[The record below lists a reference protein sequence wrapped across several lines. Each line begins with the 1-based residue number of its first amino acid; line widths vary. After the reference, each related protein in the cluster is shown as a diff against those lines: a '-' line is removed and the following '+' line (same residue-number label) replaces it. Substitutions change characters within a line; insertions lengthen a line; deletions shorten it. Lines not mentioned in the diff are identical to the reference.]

1 MDSILWDMFR
11 LEMLQCGNKIIVHGK
26 GNLEDIESVSINMFE
41 RVLLLVLDGFFEGA
55 NRLSAGNVDRK
66 DVIRTI
72 TENQAIEIECGGH
85 SV

>member
-1 MDSILWDMFR
+1 MNSILWDMFR
-11 LEMLQCGNKIIVHGK
+11 LEMLQCSNKIIVRRK
-26 GNLEDIESVSINMFE
+26 GNPEDIESVGINMFE

-66 DVIRTI
+66 DVIGTI
-72 TENQAIEIECGGH
+72 AENQAIEIECGGH